1 MLWFFFFFFQHEH
14 GCGSFK
20 WKDEI
25 DNEKN
30 LAAMIE
36 DMKKMMDRQNEILW
50 AAVEKIKHASEERK
64 KSNKGICLVMFLCC
78 LMIVI
83 CMLKILC

>member
-1 MLWFFFFFFQHEH
+1 MQHEH

-30 LAAMIE
+30 LAYMIE
-36 DMKKMMDRQNEILW
+36 DMKKLIGSMMDRQNEILW
-50 AAVEKIKHASEERK
+50 AAVEEITHASEERK
-64 KSNKGICLVMFLCC
+64 KSNKAIFLVMCLCC
-78 LMIVI
+78 LMSVI